1 MTGSYEKAI
10 TIQKA
15 MQNIVERRYL
25 LPAIQRKFE
34 WDCDRICVL
43 FDSIMRGYPINT
55 FMLWEVSSLEIKKNF
70 KFYEFISNYCE
81 WFAEDNPD
89 CPTSAGFPDFHAVI
103 DGQQRLTS
111 IYLGLKGSYAYKQ
124 PRRHWPKTRDDET
137 FPPRKLYLNLTQGP
151 GTEANESLMLYDFKF
166 LTQAEVVDSSWFP
179 VGEVL
184 NFADAESESDVLDI
198 VMDELS
204 KIGLSGNN
212 YARQTLTKLYFK
224 LRREP
229 LIHYYNETS
238 QEIDHVLDIFIRTNH
253 GGKPLS
259 FSDLLMSI
267 TIANWQQDAR
277 QQIDNLVKDVWHS
290 PDMGFSIT
298 RDWVLKTALAIIG
311 ADIRFKV
318 GNFSKDTVAIIET
331 EWSDIKACVI
341 ATFKFLHLMGLR
353 DESLRAKNAVI
364 PIAYYLYH
372 KERNPDLGRKGRYLE
387 INNLTKHKV
396 ERQNIAQ
403 WLMMSLLKGVFSG
416 QSDTLL
422 SKLREIILTNRDT
435 ETFPLHAIV
444 REYKGT
450 NKDPTFDEDFIER
463 LLKTQKDDPMCYTIL
478 ALLTPERICT
488 SLLHKD
494 HLHPASSFSA
504 ERLQQQAFLLDD
516 KAMTE
521 FFANSENWNS
531 VVNLQLL
538 DAAQNISK
546 QDCSL
551 ADWLANEPCLSK
563 AMLLI
568 PEDTPLDFPSFPE
581 FITQRKAAMIST
593 LKQLGKLEQK

>member
-15 MQNIVERRYL
+15 MQNITERRYL

-55 FMLWEVSSLEIKKNF
+55 FMLWEVSSLEIKRNF

-89 CPTSAGFPDFHAVI
+89 CPTSAGFPNFHAVI

-111 IYLGLKGSYAYKQ
+111 IYLGLNGSYAFKL
-124 PRRHWPKTRDDET
+124 PRRHWPQTRDDET
-137 FPPRKLYLNLTQGP
+137 FPPRKLYLNLTQGL
-151 GTEANESLMLYDFKF
+151 GAEANESLMLYDFKF
-166 LTQAEVVDSSWFP
+166 LTRAEVIDSTWFP
-179 VGEVL
+179 VGEIL

-198 VMDELS
+198 VMEELD

-224 LRREP
+224 LRREA

-277 QQIDNLVKDVWHS
+277 QQIDNLVKDVWQS

-298 RDWVLKTALAIIG
+298 RDWVLKTALAIID
-311 ADIRFKV
+311 ADIRFRV
-318 GNFSKDTVAIIET
+318 GNFSADTVAKIEA
-331 EWSDIKACVI
+331 EWGDIKACVV
-341 ATFKFLHLMGLR
+341 ATFKLLHLMGLR
-353 DESLRAKNAVI
+353 DESLRAKNAAI

-372 KERNPDLGRKGRYLE
+372 KGRNPDLGRKGRYIE
-387 INNLTKHKV
+387 INNLARHPV
-396 ERQNIAQ
+396 ERQYIAQ

-422 SKLREIILTNRDT
+422 SKLREIIRTNLAT

-450 NKDPTFDEDFIER
+450 NKDLIFDEDFIER
-463 LLKTQKDDPMCYTIL
+463 QLKTQKDDPMCYTIL
-478 ALLTPERICT
+478 ALLTPDRICT
-488 SLLHKD
+488 SMLHKD
-494 HLHPASSFSA
+494 HLHPASAFSA
-504 ERLQQQAFLLDD
+504 EHLQQQPFLVSNT
-516 KAMTE
+516 AMAK
-521 FFANSENWNS
+521 FFGNPENWNS

-546 QDCSL
+546 QDRPL
-551 ADWLANEPCLSK
+551 ADWLENEPWLSK
-563 AMLLI
+563 AMLSI
-568 PEDTPLDFPSFPE
+568 PDDAPLDFPSFPE
-581 FITQRKAAMIST
+581 FITKRKAEMVST
-593 LKQLGKLEQK
+593 LKKLGKLEQE